1 MKREAPRN
9 SPGSSF
15 INTRHRSPTG
25 LFCRFPRS
33 ATADR
38 FRYLTA
44 CVAALIIILIPQSG
58 TTEVVD
64 RVVAVVNDSVIT
76 LSELN
81 VATAVVVRGLK
92 GEPTEV
98 ENIVE
103 TKSKILDSLIEKK
116 LMKQAADSA
125 GIEVSE
131 KEIDLAIEDIIERNA
146 MTEENLMTELA
157 RNGLTYKEYREQ
169 LREDIR
175 QVKFVSR
182 QFSSQITIEDED
194 MEDYYKRNMESF
206 RDQDSF
212 WLRLIFLARGDEKA
226 TRMRLDAV
234 MEELKNGVDF
244 EKVASQYSDGPAA
257 SEGGDLGYV
266 MAGELASAIEGAA
279 RQLKPGEVSGPV
291 FTKEGVNIIQLMDR
305 HDGEPQPF
313 EEVKEEIRDKLFKE
327 KMGARYDLWLEDMKR
342 YAHIEVRL

>member
-1 MKREAPRN
+1 MRREALRN

-15 INTRHRSPTG
+15 VNTRHRSFNG
-25 LFCRFPRS
+25 LFCRLSCS
-33 ATADR
+33 ATPVW

-44 CVAALIIILIPQSG
+44 CVAALLIILIPQRG

-64 RVVAVVNDSVIT
+64 RIVAVVNDSVIT

-81 VATAVVVRGLK
+81 AATAVVVKGLK
-92 GEPTEV
+92 GEATEV

-131 KEIDLAIEDIIERNA
+131 KEIDLAIEDIIKRND
-146 MTEENLMTELA
+146 MTEEDLLSELA

-182 QFSSQITIEDED
+182 EFRSKIEIEDED
-194 MEDYYKRNMESF
+194 VEDYYKRNIESF
-206 RDQDSF
+206 RSQDSF
-212 WLRLIFLARGDEKA
+212 WLRLIFLAKTDEKA
-226 TRMRLDAV
+226 MRMRLDAV

-244 EKVASQYSDGPAA
+244 KPVASQFSDGPAA

-266 MAGELASAIEGAA
+266 IAGELASAIEGAA

-291 FTKEGVNIIQLMDR
+291 FTKEGVNIIQLMGR
-305 HDGEPQPF
+305 RDGEPQPF
-313 EEVKEEIRDKLFKE
+313 EEVKEEIRDKLFQE
-327 KMGARYDLWLEDMKR
+327 KMGARYNLWLEDMKR